1 MSEIEYD
8 SINGAVIVNES
19 DFSDDEVVAAI
30 NEQWPE
36 WRGITKG
43 LTSWASAVGGYQP
56 GGRKGSVFDRDR
68 WVTPENIFDKF
79 KMAADAART
88 DDVVAGVVET
98 TEQLAFRKVAF
109 SCTNHDEESVW
120 NQVADSLN
128 LTQRLREVWREDFT
142 ISQCYVAVQ
151 WGRKSFKVKS
161 RPGPKTSRKSRK
173 VFQNLRVPVAISIL
187 DPLKIIPVGNFMF
200 GNEQLAYIAD
210 RDEAAAFETTLA
222 DKDSSDLIVS
232 SLIKSRYEPSKAER
246 KLISASTGSNSM
258 NLFLLNPDTVFRI
271 TSTRPAYR
279 RFAEVRLESVFEL
292 LDLKQQLRQMDRAS
306 LLGSINAIILVK
318 KGSDNLPAKPAEME
332 PLRAQFAGSPQRP
345 VIISD
350 HRLEVEII
358 TPKTDKTLAA
368 ERHNALDSR
377 ITSRLYQ
384 LLSTGNYASG
394 TAKDSSINLMKVVS
408 SSMESRRDHIRDT
421 FMDNIFDVMFQRNDE
436 LTEEPTMGFY
446 PSRIA
451 LDFDPTVAQYLQTLR
466 DRGDISRRTILG
478 ELGIDLDEEVARREL
493 ERELYD
499 EYFMPPNNVPYDGD
513 HVGPMGKAEQKSAG
527 RSGGGNNNGGG
538 TNTKSFEP
546 TNTKGPKKAPT
557 PK

>member
-128 LTQRLREVWREDFT
+128 LSQRLREVWREDFT

-187 DPLKIIPVGNFMF
+187 DPLKVIPVGNFMF

-292 LDLKQQLRQMDRAS
+292 LDLKQQLGQYCSVYR
-306 LLGSINAIILVK
+306 I
-318 KGSDNLPAKPAEME
+318 
-332 PLRAQFAGSPQRP
+332 
-345 VIISD
+345 
-350 HRLEVEII
+350 RLESISWQLCRRLHALR
-358 TPKTDKTLAA
+358 KTD
-368 ERHNALDSR
+368 
-377 ITSRLYQ
+377 
-384 LLSTGNYASG
+384 
-394 TAKDSSINLMKVVS
+394 S
-408 SSMESRRDHIRDT
+408 SSCLLR
-421 FMDNIFDVMFQRNDE
+421 
-436 LTEEPTMGFY
+436 EPY
-446 PSRIA
+446 
-451 LDFDPTVAQYLQTLR
+451 
-466 DRGDISRRTILG
+466 
-478 ELGIDLDEEVARREL
+478 
-493 ERELYD
+493 
-499 EYFMPPNNVPYDGD
+499 
-513 HVGPMGKAEQKSAG
+513 
-527 RSGGGNNNGGG
+527 
-538 TNTKSFEP
+538 SFFL
-546 TNTKGPKKAPT
+546 
-557 PK
+557 